1 MAFSFPTGLIP
12 ALFRRAQQD
21 FRHHEPAATSQ
32 PIGGLVQEAFA
43 DAEMKRRR
51 FDAQYVIEALCQKQ
65 GSSVASK

>member
-1 MAFSFPTGLIP
+1 MAFSISTGLIP

-32 PIGGLVQEAFA
+32 PIGGLVQKAFA
-43 DAEMKRRR
+43 DAEMKRR
-51 FDAQYVIEALCQKQ
+51 FDAGYVIEALCPKQ